1 MTRAHPHL
9 RWFVGALTVLAA
21 AAVVLASL
29 WGRRGDDVP
38 QASGAPVTAVSSIVP
53 QEHLFG
59 DRLVARLD
67 VRVNG
72 DAVDPGTVRVLAR
85 FEPYKRVGRAEVTRR
100 GVAGSTELRYAF
112 SLQCLERACLPGSAG
127 RSFRFQPATV
137 QYVLRDEPQSTGLR
151 VDWPPVAVAS
161 RLTADDGG
169 SDALRADTSDLPP
182 VSYRMSPI
190 LLGWLLTGAAA
201 AIVLAVGAAGALRVR
216 PVRPVVMDERA
227 KAEVPPLERVLALVE
242 GARND
247 AEDVRRTALDELART
262 LDGDGLAALAPEARK
277 LAWSRRPPDPD
288 EVDRLAAAVRRAL
301 EAGS

>member
-1 MTRAHPHL
+1 MTRARLLLPWL
-9 RWFVGALTVLAA
+9 VAALTALV
-21 AAVVLASL
+21 AVAIVLASL

-38 QASGAPVTAVSSIVP
+38 PATGPPVTAVSSIMP

-85 FEPYKRVGRAEVTRR
+85 FQPYKRVGRADIARR

-112 SLQCLERACLPGSAG
+112 SLQCLERACLPRSSR
-127 RSFRFQPATV
+127 RSFRFQPAVV

-169 SDALRADTSDLPP
+169 SDALRADTSDPPP

-201 AIVLAVGAAGALRVR
+201 AIVLAVGAAGALRVP
-216 PVRPVVMDERA
+216 PVRPVLAAERA
-227 KAEVPPLERVLALVE
+227 KAEVPPLERALAVVE
-242 GARND
+242 DARD
-247 AEDVRRTALDELART
+247 DPEDVRRTALDELART
-262 LDGDGLAALAPEARK
+262 LDGNGLAALAPEARK
-277 LAWSRRPPDPD
+277 LAWSRRAPDPD
-288 EVDRLAAAVRRAL
+288 EVGRLAAAVRRAL
-301 EAGS
+301 EGGS